1 MNVNENQKTHLSSK
15 TIKSF
20 KHTYQSNGLLLL
32 TDISY
37 ILNKHY
43 NNQLWN
49 DERNIDLFWN
59 CLAIF
64 YWFVKY
70 LDIKW

>member
-37 ILNKHY
+37 ILNKHC
-43 NNQLWN
+43 NNQL
-49 DERNIDLFWN
+49 
-59 CLAIF
+59 
-64 YWFVKY
+64 
-70 LDIKW
+70 